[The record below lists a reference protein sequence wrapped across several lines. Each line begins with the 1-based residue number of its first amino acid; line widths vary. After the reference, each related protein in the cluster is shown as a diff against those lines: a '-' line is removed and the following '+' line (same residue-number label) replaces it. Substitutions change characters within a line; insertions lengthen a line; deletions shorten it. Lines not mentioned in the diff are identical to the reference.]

1 MEELISNDSQFE
13 LFSNSNGAMMLDRT
27 LMSYPN
33 EKNSFDVF
41 LGEDG
46 SYSYFEDSDKPKVD
60 PEKVAGAITSGASA
74 VSSIGS
80 TIQAFKDPNKQPS
93 RRKQLKEVCGRKP
106 LTKKKQDSTGYTKCV
121 QEYNAGKIGGTSQM
135 PQEQQAPQ
143 ASQTPEPTNN
153 TKKIVIGLVV
163 VGLVVTAIVGYK
175 KGWFKKG

>member
-1 MEELISNDSQFE
+1 MEELISNDAQFE

-46 SYSYFEDSDKPKVD
+46 SYSYFEDSDKPKFD
-60 PEKVAGAITSGASA
+60 PEKLAGAITAGASA
-74 VSSIGS
+74 GSSIAS
-80 TIQAFKDPNKQPS
+80 TVQALKDPNKQPS
-93 RRKQLKEVCGRKP
+93 RRKQLKDVCGRKP
-106 LTKKKQDSTGYTKCV
+106 LFGKQQKKVYNDCV
-121 QEYNAGKIGGTSQM
+121 AQYNAGKIGGTSEM
-135 PQEQQAPQ
+135 PQAPQ
-143 ASQTPEPTNN
+143 APQAPQEPEPTNN

-175 KGWFKKG
+175 KGWFGKK